1 MTLALDLVG
10 PYQIR
15 QHYSSM
21 REKEL
26 KKYYRHD
33 ILKLDSESICQIE
46 DGYARTITLSEDG
59 NISTLG
65 IWGPGDFLGIP
76 IRRNYPFQ
84 IEFISQAKVVFF
96 KGDSNF
102 SNHHCLVDHLQQVEA
117 LLNIQYQSLVRER
130 LLLFLSWLGDRFGY
144 RVSDGIAIGLR
155 LTHQEISESINSTR
169 VTVTRA
175 LKDLEKDGSISWTG
189 RVCVISNSVK
199 L

>member
-1 MTLALDLVG
+1 MTLTVDLVS

-15 QHYSSM
+15 QHYASM
-21 REKEL
+21 RDKEL

-33 ILKLDSESICQIE
+33 ILKLESGSICQIE
-46 DGYARTITLSEDG
+46 DGYARTTTLSEDG
-59 NISTLG
+59 DVNTLG
-65 IWGPGDFLGIP
+65 IWGPGDYLGIP

-84 IEFISQAKVVFF
+84 IEFLSQTKISLF
-96 KGDSNF
+96 KGNSGF
-102 SNHHCLVDHLQQVEA
+102 SHHWVVDYLEQIEA

-130 LLLFLSWLGDRFGY
+130 LLLFLSWLGDRFGHQ
-144 RVSDGIAIGLR
+144 VSDGIAIGVR

-175 LKDLEKDGSISWTG
+175 LKDLEKEGAITWTG